1 MANNQTA
8 FWMTSFCG
16 GVDFC
21 FLCSIFSAEL
31 GWWRIGLSN
40 MNLGLHLYS
49 NYVCAKLESFYEG
62 VEPVEPFVS

>member
-1 MANNQTA
+1 
-8 FWMTSFCG
+8 
-16 GVDFC
+16 
-21 FLCSIFSAEL
+21 
-31 GWWRIGLSN
+31 

>member
-1 MANNQTA
+1 MVVLIFASCVRYFLQSWA
-8 FWMTSFCG
+8 G
-16 GVDFC
+16 G
-21 FLCSIFSAEL
+21 
-31 GWWRIGLSN
+31 GLNN

>member
-31 GWWRIGLSN
+31 GWWRIEQHE
-40 MNLGLHLYS
+40 LGFTFIL
-49 NYVCAKLESFYEG
+49 KLCMCETRKLL
-62 VEPVEPFVS
+62 